1 MRHGKLGLTEYNKEK
16 ATPGYTLFWPL
27 GSTTVHLINMRGD
40 VVHEWNM
47 PGGPGNYA
55 YLLPN
60 GNLLAAV
67 RTDQCVLGLAA
78 KGGHLMEMDWDGKIV
93 WEYFDHYQHHDFR
106 RRENGNTLYIGW
118 ELLPKEAEAR
128 VKGGEEGTEH
138 EDGIYGDFVKEI
150 NPAGE
155 TVWEWHAATDQE
167 IEKYPLCPLC
177 GRKEFAHANT
187 VFPLPNGDIML
198 SWRNNSL
205 VAHVDR
211 ETKKFKW
218 EMYDYRLGHQHDVQM
233 LDNGNVLV
241 FANGCHAHW
250 HGPHEGSR
258 VWEIDPKT
266 NDIVW
271 EYAGDPP
278 YTFDS
283 TFISGMQRLS
293 SGNTLIC
300 EGRWGRFFEVTPDK
314 EIVWEYVSPYF
325 QKNPPYAG
333 GNYVFRAYRYMADS
347 PEIGERLDA
356 DPS

>member
-1 MRHGKLGLTEYNKEK
+1 
-16 ATPGYTLFWPL
+16 
-27 GSTTVHLINMRGD
+27 
-40 VVHEWNM
+40 
-47 PGGPGNYA
+47 
-55 YLLPN
+55 
-60 GNLLAAV
+60 
-67 RTDQCVLGLAA
+67 
-78 KGGHLMEMDWDGKIV
+78 
-93 WEYFDHYQHHDFR
+93 
-106 RRENGNTLYIGW
+106 
-118 ELLPKEAEAR
+118 
-128 VKGGEEGTEH
+128 
-138 EDGIYGDFVKEI
+138 
-150 NPAGE
+150 
-155 TVWEWHAATDQE
+155 
-167 IEKYPLCPLC
+167 
-177 GRKEFAHANT
+177 
-187 VFPLPNGDIML
+187 
-198 SWRNNSL
+198 
-205 VAHVDR
+205 
-211 ETKKFKW
+211 
-218 EMYDYRLGHQHDVQM
+218 M

-325 QKNPPYAG
+325 QKGPPYAG

-347 PEIGERLDA
+347 PEIGGRLDA